1 MCGVEVD
8 PVTFSVRVDRY
19 VSMHDAGTLLNP
31 LIADGQVYGAF
42 AQGIAAAL
50 YEEFVYDENGSFLSG
65 SFADYLVPTSSE
77 IPKLEILHQETPSP
91 LTPLGAK
98 GMAEGNCMSTPAC
111 IANAVADALGVKDI
125 SLPLT
130 PLRLH
135 ALTAG
140 EEQPPLKNG
149 SASYTEAHAH
159 GHPPLEGEGKV
170 GSSAAEGSPGWGGGG
185 AADDGDASYAEAPS
199 PPPGPATR
207 ADLPPP
213 GGGGRGRA

>member
-1 MCGVEVD
+1 VRSRSNPDNALPFGRVAGTAHWSPAMLPDGMAPGLSETGVWSPAELEPPTSDDRINTSLTYGFVFDMCGVEID

-65 SFADYLVPTSSE
+65 SFADYLVPTVSE

-130 PLRLH
+130 PLRVH
-135 ALTAG
+135 ALLAG
-140 EEQPPLKNG
+140 GEREK
-149 SASYTEAHAH
+149 SA
-159 GHPPLEGEGKV
+159 P
-170 GSSAAEGSPGWGGGG
+170 
-185 AADDGDASYAEAPS
+185 
-199 PPPGPATR
+199 
-207 ADLPPP
+207 
-213 GGGGRGRA
+213 

>member
-1 MCGVEVD
+1 V
-8 PVTFSVRVDRY
+8 
-19 VSMHDAGTLLNP
+19 
-31 LIADGQVYGAF
+31 
-42 AQGIAAAL
+42 
-50 YEEFVYDENGSFLSG
+50 
-65 SFADYLVPTSSE
+65 SE

-135 ALTAG
+135 ALMAG

-149 SASYTEAHAH
+149 AASRVDAPSSPPGLDPATAHAH
-159 GHPPLEGEGKV
+159 PPLKGEGRT
-170 GSSAAEGSPGWGGGG
+170 AEGSPGWGGGG
-185 AADDGDASYAEAPS
+185 AAYAEAASPAEAPS
-199 PPPGPATR
+199 PPPGPLAR
-207 ADLPPP
+207 ADLPPAEP
-213 GGGGRGRA
+213 RCCEGSATQQSDRSRQQPTSVGGGGRGPP